1 MGSVIS
7 TIQGTIFTVS
17 SIIRTLSSL
26 NMQFSSLLSRATSP
40 PGLPVP
46 NPTSSYW
53 LDDPPFPALYD
64 IQSELPV
71 EADVVII
78 GSGIAG
84 ASVAKTLLELSGL
97 DKAPLRVV
105 VCDARQLCSGATGRN
120 GGHIKSTPYEVFS
133 VFRSKFGPQRAR
145 ELVKFQMRHL
155 PTLLE
160 VGAAVPV
167 GEVREVRTVDL
178 YIEQKDLEKA
188 RREVEELK
196 EWVPEAECQVWDA
209 EGAREEFGVNKSIAG
224 AVSYQAGA
232 LWPYRLVTGVWND
245 LLQRF
250 PSLTISTQTAVE
262 AVDHAPS
269 SSYPY
274 SVKTSRGT
282 VKARHVIHST
292 NAFAPQLIPSLRG
305 SLTGALAH
313 MSAQRPGAA
322 FPASHGQL
330 SWSIVYSPGFD
341 YVTQRPD
348 GEDGTP
354 GDLMVGGGFFRS
366 REQALDQVGVWD
378 DSRMDALPGMHI
390 RGVMPTTFEP
400 RWGEG
405 SVVKKAWT
413 GILGVTGDL
422 MPFVG
427 RVPGSATQESSGE
440 WIAAG
445 FNGEGM
451 VWAWLSGTALAV
463 MVLGKEDEELDKG
476 VGRPGGRLAEWFP
489 QEELKVDRG
498 RLKRAALQ
506 NLADGI

>member
-1 MGSVIS
+1 MGSIIS

-17 SIIRTLSSL
+17 SVIRTLSYL
-26 NMQFSSLLSRATSP
+26 NTQFSSLLSRATSP
-40 PGLPVP
+40 PGFPVP
-46 NPTSSYW
+46 DPTSSYW
-53 LDDPPFPALYD
+53 LEDPPFPALCD
-64 IQSELPV
+64 IRSELP
-71 EADVVII
+71 EDADVVII

-84 ASVAKTLLELSGL
+84 ASVAKTLLELSSEG
-97 DKAPLRVV
+97 KGPLKTV
-105 VCDARQLCSGATGRN
+105 VCEARQLCSGATGRN

-133 VFRSKFGPQRAR
+133 GFRAKFGPERAR
-145 ELVKFQMRHL
+145 EIVRFQMKHL

-160 VGAAVPV
+160 VGATVPA

-178 YIEQKDLEKA
+178 FIEQKDLETA
-188 RREVEELK
+188 THEVAELK
-196 EWVPEAECQVWDA
+196 EWVPEVECKVWDA
-209 EGAREEFGVNKSIAG
+209 EGAREESIAG
-224 AVSYQAGA
+224 AVSYKAGA

-250 PSLTISTQTAVE
+250 PSLTISTQTIVE
-262 AVDHAPS
+262 AVDHTPS
-269 SSYPY
+269 SPY
-274 SVKTSRGT
+274 AYAVKTSRGT
-282 VKARHVIHST
+282 IKARHVIHST

-313 MSAQRPGAA
+313 MSAQRPGSA

-348 GEDGTP
+348 NEDGTP

-366 REQALDQVGVWD
+366 REQALDQMGVWD
-378 DSRMDALPGMHI
+378 DSRVDALPGMHI
-390 RGVMPTTFEP
+390 RGVMPMTFEP
-400 RWGEG
+400 QWGVG
-405 SVVKKAWT
+405 STVKKAWT
-413 GILGVTGDL
+413 GILGFTGDL

-427 RVPGSATQESSGE
+427 RAPGSVHSGAGQESTGE

-451 VWAWLSGTALAV
+451 VWAWLSGTALAI

-476 VGRPGGRLAEWFP
+476 VGRPGGKLAEWFP
-489 QEELKVDRG
+489 RDELKVDRG
-498 RLKRAALQ
+498 RLKRAGLQ
-506 NLADGI
+506 NLADAI

>member
-7 TIQGTIFTVS
+7 TFQDTIFTVS
-17 SIIRTLSSL
+17 SVVKTISHL
-26 NMQFSSLLSRATSP
+26 NTQFSSLLSRANNP

-53 LDDPPFPALYD
+53 LDDPPFPALCE
-64 IQSELPV
+64 IQGELPE

-84 ASVAKTLLELSGL
+84 VSVAKTLLELSTK
-97 DKAPLRVV
+97 DEAPLRVV
-105 VCDARQLCSGATGRN
+105 VCEARQLCSGATGRN

-133 VFRSKFGPQRAR
+133 GFKAKLGPERASK
-145 ELVKFQMRHL
+145 LVRFQMKHL

-160 VGAAVPV
+160 VGATVPA

-178 YIEQKDLEKA
+178 FIEQKDLEKA
-188 RREVEELK
+188 RRDVEELK
-196 EWVPEAECQVWDA
+196 ECVPEVVCEVWDA
-209 EGAREEFGVNKSIAG
+209 EGAREEFGVNASIAG
-224 AVSYQAGA
+224 AISYKAGA
-232 LWPYRLVTGVWND
+232 LWPYRLVTGVWD
-245 LLQRF
+245 SLLQLF
-250 PSLTISTQTAVE
+250 PSLTIMTQTAVE
-262 AVDHAPS
+262 AVDHTPS
-269 SSYPY
+269 SPYAY

-282 VKARHVIHST
+282 VKAGHVIHNT

-313 MSAQRPGAA
+313 MSAQRPGDA

-348 GEDGTP
+348 GDDGAP

-366 REQALDQVGVWD
+366 RESALDQMGVWD
-378 DSRMDALPGMHI
+378 DARMDALPGMHI

-400 RWGEG
+400 RWGSG
-405 SVVKKAWT
+405 GAVKKAWT
-413 GILGVTGDL
+413 GILGLTGDV
-422 MPFVG
+422 MPLVG
-427 RVPGSATQESSGE
+427 RVPGSAPQSGSGE
-440 WIAAG
+440 WVAAG

-463 MVLGKEDEELDKG
+463 MVLGKEGEELEKG
-476 VGRPGGRLAEWFP
+476 VGRPGGKLAEWFP
-489 QEELKVDRG
+489 QELKVDGG
-498 RLKRAALQ
+498 RLRRARLQ
-506 NLADGI
+506 NLADAA